1 MNKRFHELM
10 HKYILG
16 EVTEEEFR
24 EFEQFLEQDAE
35 LRQEYLNYTMMEAD
49 LRSLA
54 HEEQV
59 ASVAKRRIR
68 FPAWA
73 AAAAAAAI
81 ILIIPAL
88 MLFNPSASVAVITS
102 SESAAWESSLP
113 TLPGSELQPGVL
125 DLKTGVATLSFHSG
139 ADVMLEAPAK
149 IEIVST
155 MELNVLSGVISIHVS
170 DSAKGFRV
178 NTPNGHAIDHG
189 TRFSV
194 SVSAEDKLAEFEVQE
209 GEISLHHHSGEV
221 QHLLAGQAL
230 NMNIDALTEAADPL
244 FEGFIQPKK
253 RSVVLSSAGKEVTVI
268 VCNDKARV
276 NPNYLMVKTQDGSDR
291 VDRRALFAFD
301 LEEGTS
307 ETIDD
312 ARITLNA
319 VPTGLGKVGTMPL
332 ESEFELYGISGADER
347 WSRDFLRWKAAPRIE
362 GAELLTTFTL
372 GRSELRKQL
381 VLESEALSD
390 FIRSDQTGS
399 IGFIIACKTNGGT
412 LVHGFAS
419 SMNSEASGPQLELI
433 SGE

>member
-16 EVTEEEFR
+16 EVNEEEFR

-54 HEEQV
+54 LEEQV
-59 ASVAKRRIR
+59 ASTANRRIR
-68 FPAWA
+68 FPAW
-73 AAAAAAAI
+73 AAAAI

-88 MLFNPSASVAVITS
+88 MLFNQSASVAVITS

-155 MELNVLSGVISIHVS
+155 MELNALSGVISIHVS

-194 SVSAEDKLAEFEVQE
+194 SVSEDDKLAEFEVQE

-221 QHLLAGQAL
+221 QYLLAGQAL
-230 NMNIDALTEAADPL
+230 NMNVDALTEAADPL
-244 FEGFIQPKK
+244 FEGFIQNAT
-253 RSVVLSSAGKEVTVI
+253 RSVVFSSAGNETSVI
-268 VCNDKARV
+268 RCNDRRRL
-276 NPNYLMVKTQDGSDR
+276 NPEYLMVKTQDSSRG
-291 VDRRALFAFD
+291 VERRALFAFEIAGHD
-301 LEEGTS
+301 SGI
-307 ETIDD
+307 IDN

-347 WSRDFLRWKAAPRIE
+347 WSRDFLSWTDAPRIE

-381 VLESEALSD
+381 ALESEDLSD

-399 IGFIIACKTNGGT
+399 IGFILACKTNGGT

>member
-1 MNKRFHELM
+1 MNERFHELM
-10 HKYILG
+10 NKYILG

-35 LRQEYLNYTMMEAD
+35 LRQEYLNYTMMETD

-54 HEEQV
+54 LQEQV
-59 ASVAKRRIR
+59 ASNAKRKIR

-73 AAAAAAAI
+73 AAAAVAAI
-81 ILIIPAL
+81 LLIIPAL

-113 TLPGSELQPGVL
+113 TLPGSELQPGIL

-155 MELNVLSGVISIHVS
+155 MELNALSGVISIHVS

-194 SVSAEDKLAEFEVQE
+194 SVSEDDQLAEFEVQE
-209 GEISLHHHSGEV
+209 GEISLHHNSGEV
-221 QHLLAGQAL
+221 QHLFTGEAL
-230 NMNIDALTEAADPL
+230 NMNVDALTEAADPL
-244 FEGFIQPKK
+244 FEGFIQPKT

-268 VCNDKARV
+268 VWNKQDRL
-276 NPNYLMVKTQDGSDR
+276 NPNYLMVKTNPHR
-291 VDRRALFAFD
+291 MVDRRALFAFD
-301 LEEGTS
+301 LEEAAS
-307 ETIDD
+307 ETIDT

-347 WSRDFLRWKAAPRIE
+347 WSRDFLNWEDAPRIE
-362 GAELLTTFTL
+362 DAELLTTFTL

-381 VLESEALSD
+381 ILESEALTD
-390 FIRSDQTGS
+390 FIRSDQTGN
-399 IGFIIACKTNGGT
+399 IGFIIACKTSGGT

-419 SMNSEASGPQLELI
+419 SINSEASGPQLELI